1 MDKAT
6 NAELRNMLAEQQKA
20 AQEQNEKYNN
30 LVKLLE
36 KQLDAQNSQQQ
47 QNAETIKQLQITF
60 QKQIDALQKQQE
72 SNNKA
77 QEKLLEGK
85 KEDAA
90 VSANY
95 VPANFQPDTI
105 RWINEWEALML
116 GTYEFSLLNYNIL
129 ENRILWE
136 PPFRLKAPMEHLNW
150 VTKNRQ
156 ARFDNFREEYLK
168 TWATGYL
175 ANAQTKIAFMKQGNK
190 DILEHITEIVNLAR
204 ASGTPNDSLLIVR
217 LIKENLSDK
226 DKKTFEKAED
236 IDAIWLTAQQNQ
248 QIHQPRYTQ
257 HHKQFDRN
265 HTHSRYKTKK
275 PLTQEASES
284 KKCKFHPNSRN
295 HTSDE
300 CRKNPKK
307 EPLKCEHCPHLSNH
321 TTDQC
326 KRKPKTLIMES
337 PSQEPITGT
346 MTVAHLDK
354 SIQAEYT
361 LDTGASYTTINTE
374 LHQQLGQPIERHK
387 EITLGNGHK
396 VTVPAFQ
403 AKLSI
408 DGETTNTEIQV
419 LELPTGT
426 SAVLGLNDASKYYNL
441 SRTTTQQQP
450 QMRDDN
456 EDDIAEHNKLI
467 EINQLIKS
475 PSKIPPL
482 KLYPKANIKPN
493 VQQPAKMTGKALA
506 YYNNLINQLRDDKR
520 IEPSIE
526 KEWNTRQFL
535 TAVKTNNEGEIV
547 KARIAFDGSNWKEQ
561 FDSPNEFIP
570 KIQDLLHQLADTEIF
585 NSIDLETFFWQI
597 ELDESSRKYTTF
609 THEDHKYQWVVCPN
623 GINAISGHVSRHLPP
638 LLAGTDCIIYLD
650 DICQKLN
657 ENTKYQQTNN
667 LLRKLNDLNL
677 KLNIKKSNFFKKEIK
692 LLGHI
697 IKNNQIYPD
706 QEKIQAIQKIPLPE
720 TLAQLQSFLGKTNW
734 LSKHLPKYAHI
745 TQPLR
750 KVKTKK
756 NGKHLIWNA
765 EQTAAFE
772 DIKYQLIHNT
782 VPLTM
787 MQPTSKI
794 SIETDASNVGLG
806 AVLLADER
814 QVAFWSS
821 TLTSAQKKMPTILLE
836 LQAIRS
842 ALNKWKDLIYNRT
855 VYIKTDNKPL
865 AQAFL
870 STRHSKLK
878 DQWIYDIKL
887 FDIQVEHKP
896 GSENFLADAL
906 SRNPNEKKPSTSEVN
921 YDINPLFLM
930 KSENFNLMETAH
942 QQLGHA
948 GYVATLALL
957 KRNNHKWPNM
967 HQDVRNLVESC
978 DRCQAFDT
986 PPKIWEPAKN
996 AIPVTLEDVTQID
1009 LIEMEPDKHG
1019 YKYILDIM
1027 NTQTGFTILKPL
1039 KNKKASQIAK
1049 HLESTIQILGPPK
1062 IIASDNGTE
1071 FNNNL
1076 IKELAKKWDF
1086 KLRFSTPYRPQG
1098 HGSVER
1104 NNGLIQTIL
1113 KKITNGDM
1121 SNWSDKLTLTAC
1133 IHNSRTSR
1141 RTGYT
1146 PNFLTLGR
1154 NWFPNDLQQYSDL
1167 TLILDKQ
1174 EESTIQERAD
1184 KLQKMNTIIKPTAL
1198 EAIKENQQQI
1208 RETLDKKNKPT
1219 SISLQPNDTVMLSN
1233 PQKKQKT
1240 DTSYLGP
1247 YQIKEQLPD
1256 GKYILLDQMKN
1267 PIPNTYPRDMLK
1279 KVSSNNTVQQQN
1291 QSEIGYIRKI
1301 LDYKEDTDQFL
1312 VSFEELN
1319 EPIWINS
1326 ENLHNKNLKNKFLK
1340 KRKNKQKNQKR

>member
-1 MDKAT
+1 MDKIP

-20 AQEQNEKYNN
+20 AQDQQEKYNN
-30 LVKLLE
+30 LTKLLE
-36 KQLDAQNSQQQ
+36 KQLEAQNSQQQ
-47 QNAETIKQLQITF
+47 LHAETIRQMQETF
-60 QKQIDALQKQQE
+60 QKQLDTLLKLQE
-72 SNNKA
+72 ANNKT
-77 QEKLLEGK
+77 QEKLLGEK
-85 KEDAA
+85 KE
-90 VSANY
+90 SAIVPTYNF
-95 VPANFQPDTI
+95 PANFQQETR
-105 RWINEWEALML
+105 RWKTDWKSLII
-116 GTYEFSLLNYNIL
+116 GTYEFGLVNSNLL
-129 ENRILWE
+129 EKQALWM
-136 PPFRLKAPMEHLNW
+136 PPFRNKAPMEHLEWISGN
-150 VTKNRQ
+150 KHESF
-156 ARFDNFREEYLK
+156 ADFKEEYLNK
-168 TWATGYL
+168 WAEDFQLL
-175 ANAQTKIAFMKQGNK
+175 AQSEIAVMRQGNK
-190 DILEHITEIVNLAR
+190 EILQYITEIVDLAR
-204 ASGTPNDSLLIVR
+204 ASATPSKNPLLVK
-217 LIKENLSDK
+217 LIKDNLSESY
-226 DKKTFEKAED
+226 KKTFEKAAD
-236 IDAIWLTAQQNQ
+236 IDTLWHLALQNQ
-248 QIHQPRYTQ
+248 QKPQPRYTQ
-257 HHKQFDRN
+257 RYKPFDKDN
-265 HTHSRYKTKK
+265 AHSRNKK
-275 PLTQEASES
+275 SLKQDVSTSNS
-284 KKCKFHPNSRN
+284 CINHPNSN
-295 HTSDE
+295 SHTTAQ
-300 CRKNPKK
+300 CKNNTKK
-307 EPLKCEHCPHLSNH
+307 EALKCDNCPHLSNH
-321 TTDQC
+321 TTSQC

-337 PSQEPITGT
+337 PSREPITGT
-346 MTVAHLDK
+346 MTIALSGK
-354 SIQAEYT
+354 STQVEYT
-361 LDTGASYTTINTE
+361 LDTGASYTTINSK
-374 LHQQLGQPIERHK
+374 LHQQLGQPIEKHK

-408 DGETTNTEIQV
+408 DEETTQTEILV
-419 LELPTGT
+419 LDLPPGT

-441 SRTTTQQQP
+441 SRITPQQQP
-450 QMRDDN
+450 KMRNDN
-456 EDDIAEHNKLI
+456 EDDKAEYDKLI
-467 EINQLIKS
+467 ETNQLIKS

-482 KLYPKANIKPN
+482 KLQPKSNIVPN
-493 VQQPAKMTGKALA
+493 VQFPARMNNEATV
-506 YYNNLINQLRDDKR
+506 YYDNLIEQLIQSNK
-520 IEPSIE
+520 IEPSTE
-526 KEWNTRQFL
+526 KEWNTRQFI
-535 TAVKTNNEGEIV
+535 TAIKRNANGKIA
-547 KARIAFDGSNWKEQ
+547 KARIAFDGSKWKEK

-570 KIQDLLHQLADTEIF
+570 KIQDLLQQLADTEIF

-597 ELDESSRKYTTF
+597 ELEESSRDYTTF
-609 THEDHKYQWVVCPN
+609 THNGHKYRWVVCPN
-623 GINAISGHVSRHLPP
+623 GINAISGHVSRHLPQ

-677 KLNIKKSNFFKKEIK
+677 KLNLNKSKFFQKEIK

-697 IKNNQIYPD
+697 IQKNKIHPD
-706 QEKIQAIQKIPLPE
+706 KEKIETIQKIPLPE
-720 TLAQLQSFLGKTNW
+720 TLTQLQSFLGKTNW
-734 LSKHLPKYAHI
+734 LSKHLPKYSHI

-756 NGKHLIWNA
+756 NGKHLIWNT
-765 EQTAAFE
+765 EQIAAFE
-772 DIKYQLIHNT
+772 EIKHQLIHNT

-806 AVLLADER
+806 AVLMADEC

-842 ALNKWKDLIYNRT
+842 ALNKWKDLIYNKT

-870 STRHSKLK
+870 STKHSKLK
-878 DQWIYDIKL
+878 EQWIYDIQL

-906 SRNPNEKKPSTSEVN
+906 SRNPNKYKPSTSDVN

-948 GYVATLALL
+948 GYVATLSLL
-957 KRNNHKWPNM
+957 KRNKHKWPNM
-967 HQDVRNLVESC
+967 HQDVRNLVECC
-978 DRCQAFDT
+978 DKCQAFDT
-986 PPKIWEPAKN
+986 PPKIWETAKN
-996 AIPVTLEDVTQID
+996 AIPVTLEDITQID
-1009 LIEMEPDKHG
+1009 LIEMEPDKNG

-1039 KNKKASQIAK
+1039 KSKKASQIAK
-1049 HLESTIQILGPPK
+1049 HLDSTIQILGPPK

-1076 IKELAKKWDF
+1076 IKELAKKWNF
-1086 KLRFSTPYRPQG
+1086 KMRFSTPYRPQG
-1098 HGSVER
+1098 HGSIER

-1113 KKITNGDM
+1113 KKITNGDT

-1146 PNFLTLGR
+1146 PNFLTLGK

-1174 EESTIQERAD
+1174 EESLIQERAE
-1184 KLQKMNTIIKPTAL
+1184 KLQKMNTVIKPTAI

-1219 SISLQPNDTVMLSN
+1219 LTPLQPGDTVMLSN
-1233 PQKKQKT
+1233 RQKNQKT
-1240 DTSYLGP
+1240 DTPYLGP

-1256 GKYILLDQMKN
+1256 GKYVLLDQMKN

-1279 KVSSNNTVQQQN
+1279 KVSSNNTVQQHN

-1301 LDYKEDTDQFL
+1301 LDYKENTDQFL
-1312 VSFEELN
+1312 VSFENLN

-1326 ENLHNKNLKNKFLK
+1326 DNLHNKNLKNKFLK
-1340 KRKNKQKNQKR
+1340 KRKNKQKSQKR